1 MTAADPV
8 LQPSGGA
15 SAPDN
20 APGDLA
26 FTTVKYMVANGP
38 TAVVAGSE
46 AEGKLLAVH
55 AVRARC
61 DDLGW
66 PPPTVADLEIEGS
79 SPDGQGGR
87 TFRVAS
93 LDRAL
98 TATVHVPAETP
109 GASIAVTL
117 SKIDEQD
124 AWNDDGF
131 AWDA

>member
-1 MTAADPV
+1 MTDPEPV

-15 SAPDN
+15 RPPEN

-26 FTTVKYMVANGP
+26 FTTVKYMVASGP

-46 AEGKLLAVH
+46 AESRLLAVH

-66 PPPTVADLEIEGS
+66 APPTVADLEIEGS
-79 SPDGQGGR
+79 APDGQGG
-87 TFRVAS
+87 TNYRVAS
-93 LDRAL
+93 HDRAL
-98 TATVHVPAETP
+98 TATVHVPAEAP